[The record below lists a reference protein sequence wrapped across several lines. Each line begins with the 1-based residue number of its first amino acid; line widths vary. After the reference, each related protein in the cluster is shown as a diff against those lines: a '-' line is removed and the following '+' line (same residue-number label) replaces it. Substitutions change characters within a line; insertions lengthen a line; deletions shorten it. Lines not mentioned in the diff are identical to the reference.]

1 AGNAAPTV
9 TRTVTVSDTIAPVI
23 TLTGSASVIHEL
35 GTTYTDAGATANG
48 GETVTTSGTV
58 NVNTAGTYTLTY
70 SATDAAGNAAT
81 TVTRTVTVSD
91 TIAPVITLAGE
102 AVVTIEVG
110 SNYEEQGATAKDSAD
125 GDLTSQIKVTG
136 EVDVNKAGEYQLKY
150 NVVDASGNKSLELTR
165 RVIVKT
171 TSKESIRIEKYNHTP
186 FWFDFSSKKGRNYI
200 IEFSNNLRSWEEI
213 KIINGTG
220 EMIRFEDER
229 DQVFPQIYY
238 RVKVAN

>member
-1 AGNAAPTV
+1 MT
-9 TRTVTVSDTIAPVI
+9 
-23 TLTGSASVIHEL
+23 HEL

-70 SATDAAGNAAT
+70 SATDAAGNAAP

-91 TIAPVITLAGE
+91 TTAPVITL
-102 AVVTIEVG
+102 TG
-110 SNYEEQGATAKDSAD
+110 SASMTHELGTTYTDAGATAKDSVD

-165 RVIVKT
+165 RIIVKT
-171 TSKESIRIEKYNHTP
+171 TSEESIRIEKYNSVP
-186 FWFDFSSKKGRNYI
+186 FWFEFKSKKEKSYA
-200 IEFSNNLRSWEEI
+200 IEFSKDLRAWEEI
-213 KIINGTG
+213 KTINGTG

-229 DQVFPQIYY
+229 DQIFQQIYY
-238 RVKVAN
+238 RVKVSN